1 MRIQHN
7 IMAMNAYR
15 NYNANTSALSKNLEK
30 LSSGYKINRAGDD
43 AAGLAI
49 SEKMRA
55 QITGLD
61 AAQKNV
67 KDGISLVK
75 TAEGAMQE
83 VQDMLNRMV
92 YLAEQSAN
100 GTYDNEVDRA
110 NLQKEVDQLRS
121 EIDRIADSANFNGIN
136 LLDGSMEKG
145 AVRGAEYTKLDSSEI
160 ADMMKAAG
168 FGTTQGAIEAGKTVL
183 EADGADAQKASFSVK
198 LDNLN
203 VVGDDTLNLEIG
215 SGANKV
221 TLSVDVKAG
230 MTSADI
236 ATAIAEKL
244 DAEKGGIQSFTDDQN
259 VRMDFKVK
267 ADGNSLQFT
276 GVDQKAFNPPTVVSY
291 SLTNTGM
298 NPEDDITV
306 KDTGITLSATPYKST
321 GAGKDATTALASA
334 SLENAAASK
343 TGALDLKLVA
353 AVTGTADFK
362 EIRDFA
368 NKNGLTGDVSV
379 KFDGSTANLCIGD
392 TVVATGGVGTIT
404 AGTSPT
410 ATDSTNITFT
420 QASGFEGSFTA
431 NKYNLT
437 LTSTGEVAV
446 AGTELDGKTVSLGH
460 TISKDTA
467 LNGKFVGD
475 PALKNTLKTLFPALN
490 GEATGSVNLK
500 YIAKEYEANGT
511 TVKPGTDVWQLAADG
526 QDPVT
531 VSAAIAAGKLTIT
544 GPGGEAIG
552 VYDLSSATTAANL
565 TNEDIQRVFANGV
578 NIAKMGKDPAVT
590 GSLNGAV
597 QNIQVGDA
605 GGGNRLAN
613 ATLDLANNYFQQ
625 DGNKIT
631 LGDTTYTV
639 ALGKDSKFKDAKNVI
654 DLTDMNVKEG
664 TFDAKIAATRLTTA
678 AKENNGTF
686 SIGHDNKGNTTI
698 QQLSSVKESTD
709 MSDVDKFA
717 SFIKIEEAKAG
728 SLENVSTAQG
738 LTLQIGDTSDTYNQ
752 LAVSIGD
759 MHVSALGIDA
769 IDISTQKGAQDAV
782 DVIRNAINQVSSVR
796 GDLGATQNRLEHTAN
811 NLSVMAENIQDA
823 ESTIRDTDVA
833 QEMMAY
839 TKNNILIQSA
849 QAMLAQANAVPQGVL
864 QLLG

>member
-83 VQDMLNRMV
+83 IQDMLNRMD
-92 YLAEQSAN
+92 YLATQSAN

-145 AVRGAEYTKLDSSEI
+145 AVRGAEYTKVDSSEI

-203 VVGDDTLNLEIG
+203 VAGDDTLNLEIG
-215 SGANKV
+215 SGGNKV

-230 MTSADI
+230 MTAADI
-236 ATAIAEKL
+236 ATAIAEKY
-244 DAEKGGIQSFTDDQN
+244 ATQSFTDDQN
-259 VRMDFKVK
+259 VSMDFKVK

-276 GVDQKAFNPPTVVSY
+276 GTETKAFNPPTTVSY

-306 KDTGITLSATPYKST
+306 KDTEITLSASPYKTT
-321 GAGKDATTALASA
+321 GSGKDATTALASA
-334 SLENAAASK
+334 PLEDAAASK
-343 TGALDLKLVA
+343 TGALDLKLAA

-392 TVVATGGVGTIT
+392 TVVATGSVGTIA
-404 AGTSPT
+404 AGTSST
-410 ATDSTNITFT
+410 ATGTAGVTFT

-431 NKYNLT
+431 TKYNLT

-446 AGTELDGKTVSLGH
+446 AGTELDGKTVNLGQ
-460 TISKDTA
+460 TIGEDTA
-467 LNGKFVGD
+467 LDGKFVGD
-475 PALKNTLKTLFPALN
+475 AALKDTLKTLFPNLD

-500 YIAKEYEANGT
+500 YIAKEYEADGT
-511 TVKPGTDVWQLAADG
+511 TVKAGTDVWQLTADG

-531 VSAAIAAGKLTIT
+531 VSVDATATPGKLTVT

-552 VYDLSSATTAANL
+552 VYDLTGVDATKAANI
-565 TNEDIQRVFANGV
+565 TEADMQRVFANGV

-590 GSLNGAV
+590 GTLNGAV

-613 ATLDLANNYFQQ
+613 ATLDLSKYMQQ

-639 ALGKDSKFKDAKNVI
+639 ALGADSKFKDAKNVI
-654 DLTDMNVKEG
+654 DLTDMNLKEG
-664 TFDAKIAATRLTTA
+664 TFDAKIAATRLTTV

-686 SIGHDNKGNTTI
+686 SVGHDNKGNTTI

-833 QEMMAY
+833 EEMMAY

>member
-203 VVGDDTLNLEIG
+203 VAGDDTLNLEIG
-215 SGANKV
+215 SGGNKV

-230 MTSADI
+230 MTAADI
-236 ATAIAEKL
+236 ATAIAEKY
-244 DAEKGGIQSFTDDQN
+244 ATQSFTDDQN
-259 VRMDFKVK
+259 VSMDFKVK

-276 GVDQKAFNPPTVVSY
+276 GTETKAFNPPTTVSY

-306 KDTGITLSATPYKST
+306 KDTEITLSASPYKTT
-321 GAGKDATTALASA
+321 GSGKDATTALASA
-334 SLENAAASK
+334 PLEDAATSK
-343 TGALDLKLVA
+343 TGALDLKLAA

-392 TVVATGGVGTIT
+392 TVVATGSVGTIA
-404 AGTSPT
+404 AGTSST
-410 ATDSTNITFT
+410 AAGTAGVTFT

-431 NKYNLT
+431 TKYNLT

-446 AGTELDGKTVSLGH
+446 AGTELDGKTVNLGQ
-460 TISKDTA
+460 TIGEDTA
-467 LNGKFVGD
+467 LDGKFVGD
-475 PALKNTLKTLFPALN
+475 AALKDTLKTLFPNLD

-500 YIAKEYEANGT
+500 YIAKEYEADGT
-511 TVKPGTDVWQLAADG
+511 TVKAGTDVWQLTADG

-531 VSAAIAAGKLTIT
+531 VSVDATGTPGKLTVT

-552 VYDLSSATTAANL
+552 VYDLTGVDATKAANI
-565 TNEDIQRVFANGV
+565 TEADMQRVFANGV

-590 GSLNGAV
+590 GTLNGAV

-613 ATLDLANNYFQQ
+613 ATLDLSKYMQQ

-639 ALGKDSKFKDAKNVI
+639 ALGADSKFKDAKNVI
-654 DLTDMNVKEG
+654 DLTDMNLKEG
-664 TFDAKIAATRLTTA
+664 TFDAKIAATRLTTV

-686 SIGHDNKGNTTI
+686 SVGHDNKGNTTI

>member
-203 VVGDDTLNLEIG
+203 VAGDDTLNLEIG
-215 SGANKV
+215 SGGNKV

-230 MTSADI
+230 MTAADI
-236 ATAIAEKL
+236 ATAIAEKY
-244 DAEKGGIQSFTDDQN
+244 ATQSFTDDQN
-259 VRMDFKVK
+259 VSMDFKVK

-276 GVDQKAFNPPTVVSY
+276 GTETKAFNPPTTVSY

-306 KDTGITLSATPYKST
+306 KDTEITLSASPYKTT
-321 GAGKDATTALASA
+321 GSGKDATTALASA
-334 SLENAAASK
+334 PLEDAAASK
-343 TGALDLKLVA
+343 TGALDLKLAA

-368 NKNGLTGDVSV
+368 NKNGLTGDVAV

-392 TVVATGGVGTIT
+392 TVVATGSVGTIA
-404 AGTSPT
+404 AGTSST
-410 ATDSTNITFT
+410 ATGTAGVTFT

-431 NKYNLT
+431 TKYNLT

-446 AGTELDGKTVSLGH
+446 AGTELDGKTVNLGQ
-460 TISKDTA
+460 TIGEDTA
-467 LNGKFVGD
+467 LDGKFVGD
-475 PALKNTLKTLFPALN
+475 AALKDTLKTLFPNLD

-500 YIAKEYEANGT
+500 YIAKEYEADGT
-511 TVKPGTDVWQLAADG
+511 TVKAGTDVWQLTADG

-531 VSAAIAAGKLTIT
+531 VSVDATGTPGKLTVT
-544 GPGGEAIG
+544 GLGGEAIG
-552 VYDLSSATTAANL
+552 VYDLTGVDATKAANI
-565 TNEDIQRVFANGV
+565 TEADMQRVFANGV

-590 GSLNGAV
+590 GTLNGAV

-613 ATLDLANNYFQQ
+613 ATLDLSKYMQQ

-639 ALGKDSKFKDAKNVI
+639 ALGADSKFKDAKNVI
-654 DLTDMNVKEG
+654 DLTDMNLKEG
-664 TFDAKIAATRLTTA
+664 TFDAKIAATRLTTV

-686 SIGHDNKGNTTI
+686 SVGHDNKGNTTI

>member
-203 VVGDDTLNLEIG
+203 VAGDDTLNLEIG
-215 SGANKV
+215 SGGNKV

-230 MTSADI
+230 MTAADI
-236 ATAIAEKL
+236 ATAIAEKY
-244 DAEKGGIQSFTDDQN
+244 ATQSFTDDQN
-259 VRMDFKVK
+259 VSMDFKVK

-276 GVDQKAFNPPTVVSY
+276 GTETKAFNPPTTVSY

-306 KDTGITLSATPYKST
+306 KDTEITLSASPYKTT
-321 GAGKDATTALASA
+321 GSGKDATTALASA
-334 SLENAAASK
+334 PLEDAAASK
-343 TGALDLKLVA
+343 TGALDLKLAA

-392 TVVATGGVGTIT
+392 TVVATGSVGTIA
-404 AGTSPT
+404 AGTSST
-410 ATDSTNITFT
+410 ATGTAGVTFT

-431 NKYNLT
+431 TKYNLT

-446 AGTELDGKTVSLGH
+446 AGTELDGKTVNLGQ
-460 TISKDTA
+460 TIGEDTA
-467 LNGKFVGD
+467 LDGKFVGD
-475 PALKNTLKTLFPALN
+475 AALKDTLKTLFPNLD

-500 YIAKEYEANGT
+500 YIAKEYEADGT
-511 TVKPGTDVWQLAADG
+511 TVKAGTDVWQLTADG

-531 VSAAIAAGKLTIT
+531 VSVDATATPGKLTVT

-552 VYDLSSATTAANL
+552 VYDLTGVDATKAANI
-565 TNEDIQRVFANGV
+565 TEADMQRVFANGV

-590 GSLNGAV
+590 GTLNGAV

-613 ATLDLANNYFQQ
+613 ATLDLSKYMQQ

-639 ALGKDSKFKDAKNVI
+639 ALGADSKFKDAKNVI
-654 DLTDMNVKEG
+654 DLTDMNLKEG
-664 TFDAKIAATRLTTA
+664 TFDAKIAATRLTTV

-686 SIGHDNKGNTTI
+686 SVGHDNKGNTTI

>member
-203 VVGDDTLNLEIG
+203 VAGDDTLNLEIG
-215 SGANKV
+215 SGGNKV

-230 MTSADI
+230 MTAADI
-236 ATAIAEKL
+236 ATAIAEKY
-244 DAEKGGIQSFTDDQN
+244 ATQSFTDDQN
-259 VRMDFKVK
+259 VSMDFKVK

-276 GVDQKAFNPPTVVSY
+276 GTETKAFNPPTTVSY

-306 KDTGITLSATPYKST
+306 KDTEITLSASPYKTT
-321 GAGKDATTALASA
+321 GSGKDATTALASA
-334 SLENAAASK
+334 PLEDAAASK
-343 TGALDLKLVA
+343 TGALDLKLAA

-392 TVVATGGVGTIT
+392 TVVATGSVGTIA
-404 AGTSPT
+404 AGTSST
-410 ATDSTNITFT
+410 ATGTAGVTFT

-431 NKYNLT
+431 TKYNLT

-446 AGTELDGKTVSLGH
+446 AGTELDGKTVNLGQ
-460 TISKDTA
+460 TIGEDTA
-467 LNGKFVGD
+467 LDGKFVGD
-475 PALKNTLKTLFPALN
+475 ATLKDTLKTLFPNLD

-500 YIAKEYEANGT
+500 YIAKEYEADGT
-511 TVKPGTDVWQLAADG
+511 TVKAGTDVWQLTADG

-531 VSAAIAAGKLTIT
+531 VSVDATGTPGKLTVT
-544 GPGGEAIG
+544 GPGGETIG
-552 VYDLSSATTAANL
+552 VYDLTGVDATKAANI
-565 TNEDIQRVFANGV
+565 TEADMQRVFANGV

-590 GSLNGAV
+590 GTLNGAV

-613 ATLDLANNYFQQ
+613 ATLDLSKYMQQ

-639 ALGKDSKFKDAKNVI
+639 ALGADSKFKDAKNVI
-654 DLTDMNVKEG
+654 DLTDMNLKEG
-664 TFDAKIAATRLTTA
+664 TFDAKIAATRLTTV

-686 SIGHDNKGNTTI
+686 SVGHDNKGNTTI

-769 IDISTQKGAQDAV
+769 IDISTQKGAQVAV